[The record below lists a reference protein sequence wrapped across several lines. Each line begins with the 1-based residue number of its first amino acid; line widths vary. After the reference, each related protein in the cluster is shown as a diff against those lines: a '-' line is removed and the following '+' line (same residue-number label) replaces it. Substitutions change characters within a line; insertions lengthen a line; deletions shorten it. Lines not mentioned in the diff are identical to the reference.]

1 MAFNSHVVKQ
11 VEPKCHKVFAKQKFT
26 FSKIYYIVHTIYILY
41 TDTQTHTHTHT
52 HTQAFLLHLIKTW
65 ERTTEKRQRIGK
77 HKLNEWEHW
86 IWSRKSATS

>member
-11 VEPKCHKVFAKQKFT
+11 VEPKCHKFFAKQKFT

-52 HTQAFLLHLIKTW
+52 SFSTTLDKDLRKNNREETENWKT
-65 ERTTEKRQRIGK
+65 
-77 HKLNEWEHW
+77 
-86 IWSRKSATS
+86 